1 MAVEQHVGG
10 ADHEIYYF
18 AGRIDDAE
26 TVGTFRIIRLVKIFV
41 DDLEEGLF
49 LARADDASG
58 VRLNALVVMFDL
70 AEGVALRL
78 AGEERLFHLAQFA
91 GDAVLLQHLR
101 VTENG
106 EKNFLGEDVLDEHF
120 IHVVGRDGGID
131 GRATEIKERFAPLM
145 KGAIGLALL
154 ENHAAQGGDD
164 AGDVVF

>member
-1 MAVEQHVGG
+1 MM
-10 ADHEIYYF
+10 IL
-18 AGRIDDAE
+18 R
-26 TVGTFRIIRLVKIFV
+26 
-41 DDLEEGLF
+41 
-49 LARADDASG
+49 SG
-58 VRLNALVVMFDL
+58 WRT
-70 AEGVALRL
+70 RL

-164 AGDVVF
+164 AGDVVFETLDGQLELAHLGMLKADIGGKQFVESFSLGKWRGDEALAVLIENGRLRIFKEDV